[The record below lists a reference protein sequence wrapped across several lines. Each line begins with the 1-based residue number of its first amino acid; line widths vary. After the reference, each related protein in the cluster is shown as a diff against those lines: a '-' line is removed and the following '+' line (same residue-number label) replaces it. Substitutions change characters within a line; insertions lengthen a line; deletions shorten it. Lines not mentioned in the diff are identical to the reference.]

1 MRKNIFLFVLTFV
14 SVLLMAACGNSNEQT
29 SVQTEDNESNSDNE
43 YYIGWSVLSTES
55 DFLSQMTEK
64 LQNSF
69 KERGIKF
76 DVASA
81 DFNPTKQIEQI
92 ENFISL
98 GVDEIIVMAVD
109 PSSLTDVLQKAHDQG
124 VKVVAF
130 SQKTSVYDKFFGAN
144 EIETGKAQAEMAA
157 DWVEST
163 FPDAEPGS
171 VEVAIFEYRDKPIA
185 AERSDGLAKITE
197 FSDKVKVVETVGV
210 DSTTEGG
217 QAAAENLFLTK
228 PNVKAI
234 LSYNSDT
241 AMGVNAY
248 VSSINS
254 RVEDKSQF
262 ATFGVDFNPSVADA
276 IAKSANNESVMR
288 GTIVLGGS
296 LDETVKVMVDGGL
309 EVLEGNVEVVD
320 DYAELTK
327 VTLDNLDQVQ

>member
-1 MRKNIFLFVLTFV
+1 MRKYIFLIVLIFV
-14 SVLLMAACGNSNEQT
+14 SVLYTTACGKSNEQT
-29 SVQTEDNESNSDNE
+29 SVQKDDN

-55 DFLSQMTEK
+55 EFLAQLTEK

-69 KERGIKF
+69 KERGVKF
-76 DVASA
+76 EVASA

-124 VKVVAF
+124 VKIVAF
-130 SQKTSVYDKFFGAN
+130 SQKTSVYDKFFGAH
-144 EIETGKAQAEMAA
+144 ELETGKAQAEMAA
-157 DWVEST
+157 DWVEKT

-171 VEVAIFEYRDKPIA
+171 VEVAILEYRDKPTA

-197 FSDKVKVVETVGV
+197 FSDKVKVVAKVGV

-217 QAAAENLFLTK
+217 QSAAENLFLTN
-228 PNVKAI
+228 PNVKAV

-241 AMGVNAY
+241 ALGVNAY
-248 VSSINS
+248 VSSMNS
-254 RVEDKSQF
+254 RVKDKEKF
-262 ATFGVDFNPSVADA
+262 AIFGIDFNPTMADA
-276 IAKSANNESVMR
+276 IAKSANNESVLR

-296 LDETVKVMVDGGL
+296 IDDNVKLIVDGGL

-320 DYAELTK
+320 DYAKLTK
-327 VTLDNLDQVQ
+327 VTIENLDQLQ